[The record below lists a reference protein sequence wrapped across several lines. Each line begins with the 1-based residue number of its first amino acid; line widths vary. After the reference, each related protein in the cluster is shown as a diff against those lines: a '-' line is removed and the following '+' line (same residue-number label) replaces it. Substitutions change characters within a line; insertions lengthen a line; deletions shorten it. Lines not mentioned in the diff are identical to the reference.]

1 MNERLNKIREEHD
14 EKEYKRLTELTYEGA
29 KRRYGTPIPKEVD
42 NRIRYELQTI
52 KDAGSL
58 LVTEFLRWHE
68 YVNVAR
74 NELDS
79 LVGTGF
85 NSEPGS
91 LVAYCLGGTGVD
103 PLKYNLLFE
112 RFLTSDCIDKRK
124 LNFHIYVENREVR
137 KKLVLWIMDHY
148 YGIESRIGDGLTLEL
163 QKEAITIIKKTR
175 RVDIDLNNIPIDD
188 ELTYQLYQEG
198 KTNDLFQFRSAT
210 MQEHLRAL
218 RPTTF
223 EELVALNAL
232 YRPGLMEKI
241 PQFIDRKHGRK
252 PITYSLPCMGQHLK
266 ETYGLMIYQEQ
277 LMLLAQHIADFTP
290 IESDTLRLAINKK
303 EQDTLNVMKPKFIEG
318 GKKNGHDPVVLEDI
332 WNDCVTNACYLFLK
346 SHAVS
351 YTRMDYQTAYLK
363 AHYPIEY
370 LAAVLH
376 TTNKQPEYYTKLME
390 EIGIKNIELG

>member
-1 MNERLNKIREEHD
+1 MNERLNKIREERD
-14 EKEYKRLTELTYEGA
+14 EKDYKRLTELTYEGA
-29 KRRYGTPIPKEVD
+29 ERRYGTPIPKEVD
-42 NRIRYELQTI
+42 DRIRYELQTI
-52 KDAGSL
+52 KDASSL

-79 LVGTGF
+79 WVGTGF
-85 NSEPGS
+85 SSEPGS
-91 LVAYCLGGTGVD
+91 LVAYCLGVTGVD
-103 PLKYNLLFE
+103 PLKHNLLFE
-112 RFLTSDCIDKRK
+112 RFLTSDCIDKK
-124 LNFHIYVENREVR
+124 QLSFYIHVEDSEVR

-148 YGIESRIGDGLTLEL
+148 YKIESRIGDLLNIAL
-163 QKEAITIIKKTR
+163 QKETIKIIKKTR

-188 ELTYQLYQEG
+188 EQTFQLYQEG
-198 KTNDLFQFRSAT
+198 KTTNLFQFQSAT

-232 YRPGLMEKI
+232 YRPGPMGKI
-241 PQFIDRKHGRK
+241 PSFIDRKHGCE
-252 PITYSLPCMGQHLK
+252 PITYPLPCMEPYLK

-290 IESDTLRLAINKK
+290 SESDTLRLAIDKK
-303 EQDTLNVMKPKFIEG
+303 TQETLNAMKPKFIEG
-318 GKKNGHDPVVLEDI
+318 GKKNGHDPVVLEEI
-332 WNDCVTNACYLFLK
+332 WNDWVTNACFLFLK
-346 SHAVS
+346 SHVVS
-351 YTRMDYQTAYLK
+351 FTWMDYQSAYLK

-376 TTNKQPEYYTKLME
+376 TTNERPEKYAKLME
-390 EIGIKNIELG
+390 EIGIDR